1 MSQTQKI
8 KVGILGSGNIGTDLM
23 YKLLKRPGHMEL
35 AMVVG
40 IDPESDGLKRARAE
54 GIETSAD
61 GAQAFVSRPDIRIIF
76 DATSAKAHVQ
86 TSKLLPD
93 RKLVD
98 MTPAATG
105 PFVVPPVNLTAHID
119 ANDVNMI
126 SCGGQASTA
135 LIYAVSRVAP
145 VEYAE
150 LITATA
156 SNSVGPGTR
165 HNIDEFTF
173 TTADAMKAIGGAKEA
188 RAIPIINPA
197 EPPIMMSNSVYCVME
212 EGFDEKAVIE
222 SIEQMIAEVQV
233 YVPGYRL
240 KAKPSVE
247 VRETPWGR
255 RPVLAILNEIQGA
268 GDYLPPYAG
277 NLDIMTASAWR
288 VGDVFA
294 HQLIQEG
301 AVVA

>member
-1 MSQTQKI
+1 
-8 KVGILGSGNIGTDLM
+8 
-23 YKLLKRPGHMEL
+23 
-35 AMVVG
+35 
-40 IDPESDGLKRARAE
+40 
-54 GIETSAD
+54 
-61 GAQAFVSRPDIRIIF
+61 
-76 DATSAKAHVQ
+76 
-86 TSKLLPD
+86 
-93 RKLVD
+93 
-98 MTPAATG
+98 MTPAALG
-105 PFVVPPVNLTAHID
+105 PFVVPPVNLEAHIG

-145 VEYAE
+145 VQYAE

-165 HNIDEFTF
+165 HNIDEFTY

-197 EPPIMMSNSVYCVME
+197 DPPIMMSNSVYTVME
-212 EGFDEKAVIE
+212 GDFDEAGVLD
-222 SIEQMIAEVQV
+222 SIERMIADVQG

-240 KAKPSVE
+240 KARPSTE
-247 VRETPWGR
+247 LRDTPWGR
-255 RPVLAILNEIQGA
+255 RPVLTILNEIQGA
-268 GDYLPPYAG
+268 GDYLPAYAG

-294 HQLIQEG
+294 RQLAQDAANRAGQQG
-301 AVVA
+301 AVNA